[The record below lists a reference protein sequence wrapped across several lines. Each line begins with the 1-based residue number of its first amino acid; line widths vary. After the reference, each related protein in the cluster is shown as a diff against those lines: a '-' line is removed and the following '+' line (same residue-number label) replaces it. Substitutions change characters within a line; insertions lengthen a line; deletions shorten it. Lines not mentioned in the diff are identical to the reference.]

1 MVFLLLPRE
10 SQVTADK
17 VEWLAVEARVGNRNR
32 PPHFNFRLEPA
43 ILLFLTIGTF
53 QRRSMVYDTP
63 RPQRTSQVKLSVSMT
78 VTVAG
83 RRRYRAAHHL
93 IG

>member
-43 ILLFLTIGTF
+43 IFLFLTIGT
-53 QRRSMVYDTP
+53 QGIRSDATC
-63 RPQRTSQVKLSVSMT
+63 SDVSPSYT
-78 VTVAG
+78 QNVACICIF
-83 RRRYRAAHHL
+83 ATFL
-93 IG
+93 E